1 MLSTRWQTPIIL
13 LSLVMSGVGC
23 AMPGRQSAQNNGQS
37 SWNPF
42 APPRPEYA
50 EGSQTGEEELTEKKI
65 KDPISLKLSFAQWME
80 EERNLPEARKNYA
93 DIIKEQPK
101 NIEAILGLARIEFS
115 EGRIDQAE
123 QGFQRALKIDNAS
136 ANAYSGLGQ
145 CQASRQQWAEAV
157 ASLTEATKG
166 LPEDKTI
173 RHQLAIALA
182 HTGDLSAA
190 QLQFTQSVG
199 AAAGHYNTAL
209 ILKDQGR
216 LPEAEEQLVLAIRKD
231 PKMKDAELWLA
242 EIRKTRIGT
251 GQTATNGPSEIKPH
265 VTQATYR
272 TFEAMGTEV
281 RESAAS
287 VAQTSHNGIQQAGG
301 HSVATHTGSPQ

>member
-1 MLSTRWQTPIIL
+1 MLSTRWQTPIVL
-13 LSLVMSGVGC
+13 LSLVMNGVGC
-23 AMPGRQSAQNNGQS
+23 TLPGRQSALNNGQS

-42 APPRPEYA
+42 APPRPDYA
-50 EGSQTGEEELTEKKI
+50 HGAQSGEEELTEKKI
-65 KDPISLKLSFAQWME
+65 KDPISLKLSFAQWKE
-80 EERNLPEARKNYA
+80 EERNLPEARKNYSE
-93 DIIKEQPK
+93 IIKEQPK
-101 NIEAILGLARIEFS
+101 HVEAILGLARIEFS

-123 QGFQRALKIDNAS
+123 LGFQRALKIDSAS

-173 RHQLAIALA
+173 RHQLAIALV
-182 HTGDLSAA
+182 HTDDLSAA

-199 AAAGHYNTAL
+199 VAAGHYNTAL

-216 LPEAEEQLVLAIRKD
+216 LSEAEEQLVLAIRKD

-242 EIRKTRIGT
+242 EIRKTRIGS
-251 GQTATNGPSEIKPH
+251 GQAASNGPSEIKPL

-281 RESAAS
+281 CEPAS
-287 VAQTSHNGIQQAGG
+287 SFTQTNNNGIQQAGR
-301 HSVATHTGSPQ
+301 HSVDARTDSPQ